1 MAAPGPAS
9 TPAAAPAGAGQGAQ
23 AGGHPRRI
31 GLFGGAFDPPHAA
44 HAALAAVAIDQLRL
58 DELRILPT
66 GQAWHKARGLTPAA
80 HRVAMA
86 RLAFA
91 GLPQAALDE
100 REIRREGPSYTVDT
114 LREIAAES
122 PGADLFLVIGA
133 DQALAFD
140 RWRAPDE
147 ITRLATICVA
157 DRPLDLP
164 LDGTTPD
171 CAGASMGDSTR
182 GLAVQPAT
190 APVSGV
196 HPAYPIAGGAWID
209 LALPPMA
216 VSATRIRQN
225 LSRGETPTGLL
236 DPAVARYIAQHHL
249 YPPTR

>member
-1 MAAPGPAS
+1 MAAPHAAS
-9 TPAAAPAGAGQGAQ
+9 SLAGAAGTGQGGN
-23 AGGHPRRI
+23 AGARPRRI

-44 HAALAAVAIDQLRL
+44 HAALAAVAIGQLGL

-66 GQAWHKARGLTPAA
+66 GQAWHKARGLTPAS

-91 GLPQAALDE
+91 GLPQAVLDE

-114 LREIAAES
+114 LREIAAET
-122 PGADLFLVIGA
+122 PGAALFLVIGA

-147 ITRLATICVA
+147 IARLATICVA
-157 DRPLDLP
+157 DRPLDEP
-164 LDGTTPD
+164 TDEPAAGHSGAPD
-171 CAGASMGDSTR
+171 SSGDPGHGAPGAG
-182 GLAVQPAT
+182 GLRA
-190 APVSGV
+190 
-196 HPAYPIAGGAWID
+196 AYPIAGGAWID

-225 LSRGETPTGLL
+225 LARGETPTGLL
-236 DPAVARYIAQHHL
+236 DAAVARYIAQHHL